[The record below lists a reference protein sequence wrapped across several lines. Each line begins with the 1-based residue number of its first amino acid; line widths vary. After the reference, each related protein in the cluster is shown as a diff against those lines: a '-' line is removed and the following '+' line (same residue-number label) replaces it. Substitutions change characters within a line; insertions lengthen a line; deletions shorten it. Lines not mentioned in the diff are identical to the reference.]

1 VCLRSFRRRAP
12 SGQIFDLLETCEGC
26 DMLRQ
31 HTVDSKGRRW
41 AKIAGT
47 PSELAIRAYFDTM
60 ALDTRLTFE
69 GQHGL
74 RKQSSRVFGVT
85 R

>member
-1 VCLRSFRRRAP
+1 
-12 SGQIFDLLETCEGC
+12 
-26 DMLRQ
+26 MLRQ

-41 AKIAGT
+41 VKEAGL
-47 PSELAIRAYFDTM
+47 PSELAIRAYYGNM